1 MKNIQYHV
9 IKLFH
14 YIFKNINLNI
24 LLFLSYPI
32 GILYSLISF
41 KNTYMLF
48 GRSKNINKYLKNKY
62 NPILVKINYTK
73 YWLELLWLT
82 KSNFQKSILKKV
94 EIKNEE
100 YLKNIKKQG
109 AIFALPHV
117 GNWEMAIP
125 VGNSINL
132 DLLAVAEPLNNEL
145 VLSWFKNLREDLGC
159 EIIIGGKGQNTFEK
173 IVKKLQNGKHVCLL
187 SERSINKTG
196 VGTEF
201 FGNLAAFPKGPV
213 ALSLKTQLPIVPTAF
228 LKING
233 KYTLVFEKPFYV
245 PLFENESLSIQQ
257 GLKTLS
263 KSFEKLISIDPNQ
276 WHSTQPVWSNEY

>member
-1 MKNIQYHV
+1 MKNIQYQL

-14 YIFKNINLNI
+14 NIFKNTNLK
-24 LLFLSYPI
+24 LLLLLSYPI

-48 GRSKNINKYLKNKY
+48 QRSKNINIHLKNKY

-82 KSNFQKSILKKV
+82 KSNFHKSILKNV
-94 EIKNEE
+94 EIKNEK

-125 VGNSINL
+125 VGNDINL

-159 EIIIGGKGQNTFEK
+159 EIIIGGKGQNTFET
-173 IVKKLQNGKHVCLL
+173 IVKKLENGKHVCLL

-196 VGTEF
+196 VGIEF

>member
-1 MKNIQYHV
+1 MKKIQYQV

-14 YIFKNINLNI
+14 NIFKNINLN
-24 LLFLSYPI
+24 LLLLLSYPV

-41 KNTYMLF
+41 KNTFMLF
-48 GRSKNINKYLKNKY
+48 RRSKNINKHLKNNY

-82 KSNFQKSILKKV
+82 KSNFEKSILKRV

-109 AIFALPHV
+109 AIFALPHI

-125 VGNSINL
+125 VGNNINL

-173 IVKKLQNGKHVCLL
+173 IITKLENGKHVCLL

>member
-1 MKNIQYHV
+1 MKNIQYQV

-14 YIFKNINLNI
+14 NIFKNTNLK
-24 LLFLSYPI
+24 LLLLLSYPI

-48 GRSKNINKYLKNKY
+48 QRSKNINIHLKNKY

-82 KSNFQKSILKKV
+82 KSNFHKSILKNV
-94 EIKNEE
+94 EIKNEK

-125 VGNSINL
+125 VGNDINL

-159 EIIIGGKGQNTFEK
+159 EIIIGGKGQNTFES
-173 IVKKLQNGKHVCLL
+173 IVKKLENGKHVCLL

>member
-1 MKNIQYHV
+1 MKNIQYQV

-14 YIFKNINLNI
+14 NIFKNTNLK
-24 LLFLSYPI
+24 LLLLLSYPI

-48 GRSKNINKYLKNKY
+48 QRSKNINIHLKNKY

-82 KSNFQKSILKKV
+82 KSNFQKSILKNV
-94 EIKNEE
+94 EIKNEN

-125 VGNSINL
+125 VGNDINL

-159 EIIIGGKGQNTFEK
+159 EIIIGGKGQNTFET
-173 IVKKLQNGKHVCLL
+173 IVKKLENGKHVCLL

-196 VGTEF
+196 VGIEF

>member
-1 MKNIQYHV
+1 MKNIQYQV

-14 YIFKNINLNI
+14 NIFKNTNLK
-24 LLFLSYPI
+24 LLLLLSYPI

-48 GRSKNINKYLKNKY
+48 KRSKNINIHLKNKY

-82 KSNFQKSILKKV
+82 KSNFQKSILKNV
-94 EIKNEE
+94 EIKNEN

-125 VGNSINL
+125 VGNDINL

-159 EIIIGGKGQNTFEK
+159 EIIIGGKGQNTFET
-173 IVKKLQNGKHVCLL
+173 IVKKLENGKHVCLL

-196 VGTEF
+196 VGIEF

>member
-1 MKNIQYHV
+1 MKNIQYQV

-14 YIFKNINLNI
+14 NIFKNINLNI
-24 LLFLSYPI
+24 LLLLSYPI

-48 GRSKNINKYLKNKY
+48 QRSKNINKHLKNKY

-94 EIKNEE
+94 EIKNED

-125 VGNSINL
+125 VGNNINL

-187 SERSINKTG
+187 SERSVNKTG

>member
-1 MKNIQYHV
+1 MKNIQYQV

-14 YIFKNINLNI
+14 NIFKNTNLK
-24 LLFLSYPI
+24 LLLLLSYPI

-48 GRSKNINKYLKNKY
+48 QRSKNINIHLKNKY

-82 KSNFQKSILKKV
+82 KSNFQKSILKNV
-94 EIKNEE
+94 EIKNEK

-125 VGNSINL
+125 VGNDINL

-159 EIIIGGKGQNTFEK
+159 EIIIGGKGQNTFQT
-173 IVKKLQNGKHVCLL
+173 IVKKLENGKHVCLL